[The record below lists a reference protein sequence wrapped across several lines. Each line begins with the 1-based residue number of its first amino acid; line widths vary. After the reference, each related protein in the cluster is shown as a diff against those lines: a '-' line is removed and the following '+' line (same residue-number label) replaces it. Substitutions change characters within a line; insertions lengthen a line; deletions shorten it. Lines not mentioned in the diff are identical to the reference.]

1 MGWKITLT
9 FADAQSSL
17 LHFRRYYPRRLPMAA
32 IFLLRDANCRR
43 WNRRI
48 PCQPFCLKYVLIH
61 SLGKFTT
68 LETEFPAFCSHKR
81 ETLAIIQGREINRK
95 TIKSVVDAQ
104 AERGRLSRGGVWVT
118 CNCWGRGKLIFWP
131 SEFPTIIRG
140 VHLRRVQGRRSIWFI
155 HLNIYLVIYFIIYCF
170 WERVGA
176 RMPPKPSS
184 GFLMNSS
191 SFRGKLQDDLGA
203 IPKSFF
209 VETTRALF
217 QGHGNTGPWW
227 YYQSYRSNMLPFF
240 KFKHEKTKQ
249 NKQTK
254 LRERVCERQSSMAF
268 DSFFDSATIWNISG
282 QITDQLETRSNVSSV
297 FWLVERPVKRQQ
309 VTRLFFK
316 AKAELFYNFC
326 WVLQRNFSKVC
337 RHNFSIFAHL
347 GFPFQVFL
355 LWRGK
360 PSICKAS
367 YGCFSLFIKE
377 NAAFKLGRI
386 PTSRMNSQER
396 LKG

>member
-1 MGWKITLT
+1 M
-9 FADAQSSL
+9 
-17 LHFRRYYPRRLPMAA
+17 
-32 IFLLRDANCRR
+32 
-43 WNRRI
+43 
-48 PCQPFCLKYVLIH
+48 
-61 SLGKFTT
+61 
-68 LETEFPAFCSHKR
+68 
-81 ETLAIIQGREINRK
+81 
-95 TIKSVVDAQ
+95 
-104 AERGRLSRGGVWVT
+104 
-118 CNCWGRGKLIFWP
+118 P
-131 SEFPTIIRG
+131 S
-140 VHLRRVQGRRSIWFI
+140 
-155 HLNIYLVIYFIIYCF
+155 
-170 WERVGA
+170 
-176 RMPPKPSS
+176 KPSS

-203 IPKSFF
+203 IPTSFF

-240 KFKHEKTKQ
+240 KFKHENTKQ

-268 DSFFDSATIWNISG
+268 DSSFDSATIWNISY

>member
-118 CNCWGRGKLIFWP
+118 CDNCWGRGKLIFWP

-140 VHLRRVQGRRSIWFI
+140 T
-155 HLNIYLVIYFIIYCF
+155 
-170 WERVGA
+170 
-176 RMPPKPSS
+176 S
-184 GFLMNSS
+184 GGTF
-191 SFRGKLQDDLGA
+191 
-203 IPKSFF
+203 
-209 VETTRALF
+209 T
-217 QGHGNTGPWW
+217 
-227 YYQSYRSNMLPFF
+227 
-240 KFKHEKTKQ
+240 
-249 NKQTK
+249 
-254 LRERVCERQSSMAF
+254 QSSRSKINLIY
-268 DSFFDSATIWNISG
+268 SFKYLFSYLFYYLLFLGKSG
-282 QITDQLETRSNVSSV
+282 SSNALET
-297 FWLVERPVKRQQ
+297 L
-309 VTRLFFK
+309 
-316 AKAELFYNFC
+316 
-326 WVLQRNFSKVC
+326 
-337 RHNFSIFAHL
+337 
-347 GFPFQVFL
+347 
-355 LWRGK
+355 
-360 PSICKAS
+360 
-367 YGCFSLFIKE
+367 
-377 NAAFKLGRI
+377 
-386 PTSRMNSQER
+386 ER
-396 LKG
+396 LPHEFK